1 MSVARNLFAASGLD
15 LDKMMAAATVARF
28 QAGAAA
34 TSRLSAHMTSKVR
47 PFESNNVIAVLPG
60 AGAALK
66 NEGVMYTAHYDH
78 LGIRP
83 DMPGD
88 NIYNGAMDNATG
100 CGILLEIARAY
111 AEAAQKPRA
120 LHLFRLGHGRG
131 ARLARLAN
139 TWASIRRFR
148 RGKFRSISTTTT

>member
-1 MSVARNLFAASGLD
+1 MDPLVSRANLFAAAGMD
-15 LDKMMAAATVARF
+15 LDKMMAD
-28 QAGAAA
+28 A
-34 TSRLSAHMTSKVR
+34 TSRDFKPVPLHVRLSAHMTSKVR

-60 AGAALK
+60 SGAVLK

-100 CGILLEIARAY
+100 CGILMEIARAY
-111 AEAAQKPRA
+111 AAPRRSRA
-120 LHLFRLGHGRG
+120 VPSISPRSRPRNK
-131 ARLARLAN
+131 ACWAPN
-139 TWASIRRFR
+139 IWASIPRFR
-148 RGKFRSISTTTT
+148 RARFRSI